1 MTGPFNIQAQD
12 TLQTILDEKLCDKK
26 LFQDIV
32 VNIRLLKL
40 VKGGRIT
47 ICKDETGTRVESSV
61 WTNGV
66 ERVIIEALE
75 NGGQDD

>member
-12 TLQTILDEKLCDKK
+12 TLQTILDEKLCDEK
-26 LFQDIV
+26 LFQDMV
-32 VNIRLLKL
+32 VNYRLLKL
-40 VKGGRIT
+40 IKGGRIT
-47 ICKDETGTRVESSV
+47 VYKDETGTRVESSI

-75 NGGQDD
+75 NGG